1 MKLHIR
7 KLLTGS
13 LLAAAAVGFGGSA
26 VADVVTRT
34 SNNMLSDA
42 GRGTISRDGGSVTR
56 IRAAQISVAD
66 VGRGYVRLAQ
76 NPGTI
81 VGTAGS
87 SGSFVNGG
95 SAALDQS
102 FGRR

>member
-1 MKLHIR
+1 MKLHMR
-7 KLLTGS
+7 TLLTGS
-13 LLAAAAVGFGGSA
+13 LLTAAALGFGGLA

-34 SNNMLSDA
+34 SNDMLSDA
-42 GRGTISRDGGSVTR
+42 GRGTISRDGGSVTHV
-56 IRAAQISVAD
+56 RAAQISVAD
-66 VGRGYVRLAQ
+66 VGRGYVGLGQ

-81 VGTAGS
+81 IGTASS

-95 SAALDQS
+95 SATLDQS